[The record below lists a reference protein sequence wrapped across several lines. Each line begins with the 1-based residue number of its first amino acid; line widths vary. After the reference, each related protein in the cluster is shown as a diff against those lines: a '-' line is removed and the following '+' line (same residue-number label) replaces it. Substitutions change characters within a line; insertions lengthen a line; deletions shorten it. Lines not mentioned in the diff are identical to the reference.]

1 MVFYKFLVFSTKT
14 HVRFKISISQ
24 LKLPQ
29 NLIITYQNL
38 LSSSWI
44 TCNLF
49 SCDNCP
55 SFSARLNQRG
65 VLFWATRYTVRCNYS
80 LFRSKD
86 NQRNGL
92 ETQAK
97 ALMTSVIRSDTLYF
111 GTL

>member
-38 LSSSWI
+38 LSPSWI

-65 VLFWATRYTVRCNYS
+65 VLFFGPPGILLDTTIAFS
-80 LFRSKD
+80 A
-86 NQRNGL
+86 
-92 ETQAK
+92 AK
-97 ALMTSVIRSDTLYF
+97 TIKGMDWKRRLKR
-111 GTL
+111 